1 MTDILILQGHP
12 DTQSFVAALAASYAE
27 GATRAGA
34 SVRTIA
40 LVDLAFDPILRMG
53 HHQAQ
58 PLEPD
63 LEEAF
68 AAIGAAR
75 HVVFAFP
82 TWWAGPPAL
91 VKGFIDRV
99 FLPGTTFRFDNG
111 SALPTGL
118 LAGRSARLL
127 TTMDSPAAWYW
138 WKHGRSLHRSFI
150 DATLDFVGF
159 SPIATRTVYSV
170 RTLDAKARKRALEG
184 AFADGSADARRLPSP
199 ARLETNA
206 ASNPVTSRG

>member
-12 DTQSFVAALAASYAE
+12 DPQSFVAALAAAYAE
-27 GATRAGA
+27 GAVSAGA
-34 SVRTIA
+34 SVRTID
-40 LVDLAFDPILRMG
+40 LVGLAFDPILRMG
-53 HHQAQ
+53 HHEPQ

-63 LEEAF
+63 LEDTF
-68 AAIGAAR
+68 AAIRAAR

-118 LAGRSARLL
+118 LAGRSARLM
-127 TTMDSPAAWYW
+127 TTMDSPAIWYW

-159 SPIATRTVYSV
+159 APIATRTVYSV
-170 RTLDAKARKRALEG
+170 RSLDAKARARAIQDAQRDG
-184 AFADGSADARRLPSP
+184 ATDARRLASP
-199 ARLETNA
+199 ARLTGGA
-206 ASNPVTSRG
+206 ASKAAS

>member
-12 DTQSFVAALAASYAE
+12 DPKSFVAALVSAYAE
-27 GATRAGA
+27 GAVAAGA

-53 HHQAQ
+53 HHAPQR
-58 PLEPD
+58 LEPD
-63 LEEAF
+63 LEDAF
-68 AAIGAAR
+68 AAIRAAR

-127 TTMDSPAAWYW
+127 TTMDSPSVWYW

-159 SPIATRTVYSV
+159 APIATRTVYSV
-170 RTLDAKARKRALEG
+170 RSLGEKARARAIQDAQRDG
-184 AFADGSADARRLPSP
+184 ASDARRLPAN
-199 ARLETNA
+199 ARLTQGTASKA
-206 ASNPVTSRG
+206 AT